1 MAAVV
6 EARADVCVVGGA
18 GHVGA
23 PLAAVLAQKGLRTAA
38 YDLDRVALD
47 SLSKGI
53 MPFVE
58 IGGNETLRAALAAGR
73 LSFGHDP
80 AVIAGVPIVVITIGT
95 PVDRFHNPDLSIITR
110 CIDDLLPYLGEGQT
124 LILRSTV
131 TPGVTEYVDQYL
143 RAHGK
148 NGIGVAFCP
157 ERVVQGQAIR
167 ELQTL
172 PQIVSGT
179 TPAAEETAARF
190 FTRIA
195 PKVVRMVVK
204 EAEFAKLIC
213 NAYRYIQFAAANQF
227 YMAVE
232 AAGLDYTRLLV
243 ALKDDYPRLRD
254 LPGPGFS
261 AGPCLMKDTQQLAAF
276 NNDRFPLGSTAVMI
290 NEGLPN
296 FIVER
301 LAAQRPL
308 RDRPVGVLG
317 MAFKADVDDIR
328 ESLSYKLVKILRFHG
343 ALVIC
348 SDEFVPDP
356 TFVSPADLLVRSE
369 VVIVGVPHTAYRGL
383 RVPKGVEVV
392 DLWNV
397 LQRSA

>member
-1 MAAVV
+1 MVV

-23 PLAAVLAQKGLRTAA
+23 PLAAVLAQKGLRTVA
-38 YDLDRVALD
+38 YDLNRVALD
-47 SLSKGI
+47 SLSQGN

-58 IGGNETLRAALAAGR
+58 LGGDETLRSALAAGT
-73 LSFGHDP
+73 LSFSHDP

-95 PVDRFHNPDLSIITR
+95 PVDRFHNPELSIITR
-110 CIDDLLPYLGEGQT
+110 CIDDLFPYLDSGQT

-143 RAHGK
+143 QAHGK
-148 NGIGVAFCP
+148 SGIGVAFCP
-157 ERVVQGQAIR
+157 ERVVQGQAIK

-190 FTRIA
+190 FARIA

-232 AAGLDYTRLLV
+232 AAGLDYARLLSGV
-243 ALKDDYPRLRD
+243 KEDYPRMRD

-276 NNDRFPLGSTAVMI
+276 NNDRFPLGSTAVSI

-301 LAAQRPL
+301 LVAQRSL
-308 RDRPVGVLG
+308 RERPVGVLG

-328 ESLSYKLVKILRFHG
+328 ESLSYKLVKILKFHG
-343 ALVIC
+343 ARVLC

-356 TFVSPADLLVRSE
+356 TFVSAADLFARSE

-383 RVPKGVEVV
+383 RAPKGVEVV
-392 DLWNV
+392 DLWDV